1 MKVSLTE
8 LSQHGQFLLLRS
20 TLRKEGLERRGR
32 IRLCMCGKDS
42 HQPLAMLANLQTHVF
57 SRLIVFSQPR
67 GAIEPRLKLLQDFIP
82 PVHGQS
88 FQIFH
93 RTYTKWATIR
103 NQMAT
108 PPTTVLGTELHG
120 YSRDG
125 LRTVITQLQ
134 RRHKEAKLLSVT
146 TSFRSRLTS

>member
-1 MKVSLTE
+1 MKVSLTK

-42 HQPLAMLANLQTHVF
+42 HQPCMLANLQTHVF
-57 SRLIVFSQPR
+57 SRLIVFCQPR
-67 GAIEPRLKLLQDFIP
+67 GAIEPHLKLLQDFIP

-108 PPTTVLGTELHG
+108 PPTTVPGTELHG
-120 YSRDG
+120 YSGDG

>member
-42 HQPLAMLANLQTHVF
+42 HQPCMLANLQTHVF
-57 SRLIVFSQPR
+57 SRLFVFRQPR
-67 GAIEPRLKLLQDFIP
+67 SAIEPRLKLLQDFIP